1 MTEEVIIAQTTA
13 WIKSVVIGCNFC
25 PFASKALMKK
35 SIRFVA
41 VQEATIESILETL
54 AFELQL
60 LDDTTEVETTLIIFP
75 NRFDEFEDYLDLVD
89 LAEEFLFRQ
98 GYEGVY
104 QIASFHPKY
113 RFAES
118 YEEDPANYTNRSIYP
133 MIHLLREASITEAIE
148 NYPDAGG
155 IPQRNIDFANRK
167 GLPYMKM
174 LWEKCFVE

>member
-1 MTEEVIIAQTTA
+1 MSDEVIISQTTA

-25 PFASKALMKK
+25 PFAAKVVLKN
-35 SIRFVA
+35 SIRFV
-41 VQEATIESILETL
+41 VIPEATIESILETL
-54 AFELQL
+54 VYELQK
-60 LDDTTEVETTLIIFP
+60 LDNSEEVETTLIIFP

-89 LAEEFLFRQ
+89 LAEEFLAAQ

-118 YEEDPANYTNRSIYP
+118 YEEDPANYTNRSVYP
-133 MIHLLREASITEAIE
+133 MLHILREAIITEAIE

-155 IPQRNIDFANRK
+155 IPQRNIEFANRK
-167 GLPYMKM
+167 GLPYMQM
-174 LWEKCFVE
+174 LWKACLAE